1 MLITLTALIACGSM
15 TAACA
20 SWLPTSAPSADPVR
34 APRVAVPEMALAP
47 CKLTTL
53 PTDREITWAELEAA
67 YLLRGQQVV
76 QCEMA
81 RRLALDTLMA
91 ERELHVAWE
100 ARRSEGER

>member
-1 MLITLTALIACGSM
+1 M
-15 TAACA
+15 
-20 SWLPTSAPSADPVR
+20 PQQPSHSD
-34 APRVAVPEMALAP
+34 
-47 CKLTTL
+47 KLTTL